1 LLNLI
6 CLVLRKKRIRENN
19 NMKERKFSDLNYS
32 MLKSWREDNLLEFTN
47 KKITAKQY
55 LKKDKRL
62 ELAIKKEEK
71 KLDKFFK

>member
-1 LLNLI
+1 
-6 CLVLRKKRIRENN
+6 
-19 NMKERKFSDLNYS
+19 MKERKFSDLNYS